1 MAEEMFRFVLA
12 PFLKQEEKE
21 KAKKDFESRERAFLI
36 EIGTPREEVALFGPP
51 LPAQTLLLF
60 KGKELIGYTVFDL
73 EQNTLRLN
81 RQYLKP
87 EFRTAVLQG
96 KSLRGQMVKKIA
108 DALGLDYRQTKA
120 TYYRAKKRKTVVSTL
135 DKFLRSPQPAQ
146 RQGAKERIAKIPVTI
161 KGIPEKE
168 KTVGF
173 FSRLAQSFRR
183 RRRR

>member
-21 KAKKDFESRERAFLI
+21 KAKKDFESLERAFLI
-36 EIGTPREEVALFGPP
+36 EIGTPREEVALFVPP

-60 KGKELIGYTVFDL
+60 KGKELVGYTVFNL

-96 KSLRGQMVKKIA
+96 KPLRGQMVKKIA
-108 DALGLDYRQTKA
+108 DTLELDYKQTVI
-120 TYYRAKKRKTVVSTL
+120 TYYRAKKRKAVARTL
-135 DKFLRSPQPAQ
+135 DQFLHSEQPEK
-146 RQGAKERIAKIPVTI
+146 RPDMRERISKIPVSI
-161 KGIPEKE
+161 RGIPAKE
-168 KTVGF
+168 KPKGG
-173 FSRLAQSFRR
+173 LAGLAEGFRR

>member
-21 KAKKDFESRERAFLI
+21 KAKKDFESLERAFLI
-36 EIGTPREEVALFGPP
+36 EIGTPREEVALFVPP

-60 KGKELIGYTVFDL
+60 KGKELVGYTVFNL

-108 DALGLDYRQTKA
+108 DTLELDYK
-120 TYYRAKKRKTVVSTL
+120 
-135 DKFLRSPQPAQ
+135 Q
-146 RQGAKERIAKIPVTI
+146 RMIN
-161 KGIPEKE
+161 
-168 KTVGF
+168 
-173 FSRLAQSFRR
+173 
-183 RRRR
+183 